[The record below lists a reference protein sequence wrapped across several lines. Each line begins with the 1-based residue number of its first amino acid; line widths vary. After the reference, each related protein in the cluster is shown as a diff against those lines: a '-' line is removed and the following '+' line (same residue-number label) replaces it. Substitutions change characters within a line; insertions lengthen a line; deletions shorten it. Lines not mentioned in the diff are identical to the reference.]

1 MKNKRIH
8 QSRAFRLQEF
18 DSIGLVCMQEEKRM
32 SSRDFSCEISIKENF
47 PLIFLQLVSTY
58 SRSQYFLKIVWKF
71 SNPKKPFGLVWI
83 EENIEEKKSKDS
95 KTFKKIIHCSSVWN
109 GGIEKKKSVIK
120 GFHSYDLEQNHRK
133 SNIQWNLSLSFS
145 YETQQSRLAWIIALP
160 LYVWQS
166 SGSYCCLPAS
176 YQRSKELTMHTLLGI
191 KRE

>member
-133 SNIQWNLSLSFS
+133 SNIQWNLSLSLFPMKHS
-145 YETQQSRLAWIIALP
+145 SPDSLELLHCHCTSGKAQAAIAACLP
-160 LYVWQS
+160 LTRGVKS
-166 SGSYCCLPAS
+166 
-176 YQRSKELTMHTLLGI
+176 
-191 KRE
+191 